1 MAIIKK
7 HPAEEQIALYSHQQ
21 EAMTALDKANEK
33 ENFSGIVVIPTGGG
47 KTMTA
52 AYWLMKNAI
61 NSHAKII
68 WIAHRNLLLEQAY
81 YTLERCATPE
91 LMPDRENFSMK
102 IVSGDYEA
110 AAGIAR
116 KDEVLLVSRQSLQKS
131 VNVLDPWLMDYSGT
145 VYCVIDECHHS
156 AAKTYQK
163 IYGYLAGICKSLKVI
178 GLTATPFRTYEK
190 EIGIL
195 QRIFYDDI
203 LYKTDLRVLIHKNI
217 LAYPK
222 LEQIHTK
229 EKLGGNLSKEEIS
242 RINESDIMPENFVK
256 EIAENTRRNHLI
268 AQTYC
273 RNRKKYGKCIVF
285 AVDKVQAVALK
296 GQFEEQGVKAET
308 VISPNGR
315 STQLV
320 LKDKDNV
327 RKINEFKKGNLDVLI
342 NVMILTEGADF
353 PKAHTVFLTRPT
365 VSKILMTQMVGRA
378 LRGPDAGGTVD
389 AYIVSFIDDWQCKIA
404 WESPTQ
410 LDGFSDSELA
420 MLQVN
425 QSYATEKV
433 EIEEDDIANITKKAD
448 VYLNGANR
456 ELSYE
461 TEEID
466 ISDILADLTTED
478 KIRQL
483 FSGLMQKYPLKST
496 EKANELKSLDEKIIV
511 AVEYGEVN
519 LYEAEMTSNGT
530 MLYYTKETTN
540 FMRTLTDYFYKSEE
554 KQEEKTEKSEKK
566 ASRIEIS
573 KDERLQEIIQ
583 YCETAEEI
591 STSYL
596 QRHFRLGYA
605 RAARIMDQLEELGTI
620 EPYAGAKP
628 RKIHKD
634 VLKAVLKQFER

>member
-1 MAIIKK
+1 
-7 HPAEEQIALYSHQQ
+7 
-21 EAMTALDKANEK
+21 
-33 ENFSGIVVIPTGGG
+33 
-47 KTMTA
+47 MTA
-52 AYWLMKNAI
+52 AYWLMKNAV
-61 NSHAKII
+61 NNHAKII

-81 YTLERCATPE
+81 YTLEKCATPE

-102 IVSGDYEA
+102 IVSGEHEA
-110 AAGIAR
+110 AASISR
-116 KDEVLLVSRQSLQKS
+116 NDEVLLVSRQSLQKNA
-131 VNVLDPWLMDYSGT
+131 NVLDPWLMDYSGT

-156 AAKTYQK
+156 AARTYQK
-163 IYGYLAGICKSLKVI
+163 IYGYLAGICKNLKVI
-178 GLTATPFRTYEK
+178 GLTATPFRTNEK

-203 LYKTDLRVLIHKNI
+203 LYKTDLKILIHKDI

-229 EKLGGNLSKEEIS
+229 EKLGGNLSKEDIS

-268 AQTYC
+268 VQTYC
-273 RNRKKYGKCIVF
+273 KNRKKYGKCIVF

-296 GQFEEQGVKAET
+296 GQFEEQGIKAET

-315 STQLV
+315 SAQLV

-327 RKINEFKKGNLDVLI
+327 RKIEEFKKGKLDILI

-378 LRGPDAGGTVD
+378 LRGPAAGGTVD

-404 WESPTQ
+404 WESPSY
-410 LDGFSDSELA
+410 LEEFSDSELA
-420 MLQVN
+420 AMQISQTYV
-425 QSYATEKV
+425 TDKV
-433 EIEEDDIANITKKAD
+433 EIEEDDIANVTKKAD
-448 VYLNGANR
+448 AYLNGTNR
-456 ELSYE
+456 ELLYE

-466 ISDILADLTTED
+466 ISDILTDLTTED

-483 FSGLMQKYPLKST
+483 FVGLMQKYPLKST
-496 EKANELKSLDEKIIV
+496 EKANELKSLDGKIIV

-519 LYEAEMTSNGT
+519 LYEAEMTPDGT
-530 MLYYTKETTN
+530 ILYCTKETTN
-540 FMRTLTDYFYKSEE
+540 FMRTLTDYFYEREE
-554 KQEEKTEKSEKK
+554 GQKDQQRNPKKEVGRIRTNRDEKLR
-566 ASRIEIS
+566 AVLR
-573 KDERLQEIIQ
+573 
-583 YCETAEEI
+583 YCETVDEI
-591 STSYL
+591 STSYI

-605 RAARIMDQLEELGTI
+605 RAARIMDQLEELGAI

-628 RKIHKD
+628 RKVHKD
-634 VLKAVLKQFER
+634 VLEEVLKRLEE

>member
-1 MAIIKK
+1 MA
-7 HPAEEQIALYSHQQ
+7 
-21 EAMTALDKANEK
+21 ALDKANEK

-52 AYWLMKNAI
+52 AYWLMKNAV
-61 NSHAKII
+61 NNHARII

-81 YTLERCATPE
+81 YTLEKCATPE
-91 LMPDRENFSMK
+91 LMPDREEFSMK
-102 IVSGDYEA
+102 IVSGDHEP

-131 VNVLDPWLMDYSGT
+131 VNVLDPWLIDYSGT

-156 AAKTYQK
+156 AAGTYQK
-163 IYGYLAGICKSLKVI
+163 IYRYLAGICKSLKVI
-178 GLTATPFRTYEK
+178 GLTATPFRTNEK

-203 LYKTDLRVLIHKNI
+203 LYKTDLKILIHKDI

-268 AQTYC
+268 VQTYC

-296 GQFEEQGVKAET
+296 GQFEEQGMKAET
-308 VISPNGR
+308 VISPSGR
-315 STQLV
+315 SAQLV

-327 RKINEFKKGNLDVLI
+327 RKIEEFKKGKLDVLI

-378 LRGPDAGGTVD
+378 LRGPAAGGTVD

-404 WESPTQ
+404 WESPSH
-410 LDGFSDSELA
+410 LEGFSDSELA
-420 MLQVN
+420 AMQISQTYV
-425 QSYATEKV
+425 TDRV
-433 EIEEDDIANITKKAD
+433 EIEEDDIANVTKKAD
-448 VYLNGANR
+448 AYLNGTNR

-466 ISDILADLTTED
+466 ISDILTDLTTED

-483 FSGLMQKYPLKST
+483 FVGLMQKYPLKST

-519 LYEAEMTSNGT
+519 LYEAEMTSDGT
-530 MLYYTKETTN
+530 ILYCTKETTN
-540 FMRTLTDYFYKSEE
+540 FMRTLTDYFYEGEE
-554 KQEEKTEKSEKK
+554 GQKDQQSNPKKEVGRIGTNRDEKLH
-566 ASRIEIS
+566 EIL
-573 KDERLQEIIQ
+573 R
-583 YCETAEEI
+583 YCETVDEI
-591 STSYL
+591 STSSI

-605 RAARIMDQLEELGTI
+605 RAARIMDQLEELGAI

-628 RKIHKD
+628 RKVYKD
-634 VLKAVLKQFER
+634 ALKEALRQF

>member
-1 MAIIKK
+1 MAVIKK
-7 HPAEEQIALYSHQQ
+7 HPTEEQITLYSHQQ
-21 EAMTALDKANEK
+21 EAMAALDKANEK

-52 AYWLMKNAI
+52 AYWLMKNAV
-61 NSHAKII
+61 NNHAKII

-81 YTLERCATPE
+81 YTLEKCTTPE

-102 IVSGDYEA
+102 IVSGEHEA
-110 AAGIAR
+110 AASISR
-116 KDEVLLVSRQSLQKS
+116 NDEVLLVSRQSLQKNA
-131 VNVLDPWLMDYSGT
+131 NVLDPWLMDYSGT

-156 AAKTYQK
+156 AARTYQK
-163 IYGYLAGICKSLKVI
+163 IYRYLTGICKSLKVI
-178 GLTATPFRTYEK
+178 GLTATPFRTNEK

-203 LYKTDLRVLIHKNI
+203 LYKTDLKILIHKDI

-229 EKLGGNLSKEEIS
+229 EKLGGNLSREEIS

-268 AQTYC
+268 VQTYC

-285 AVDKVQAVALK
+285 AVDKVQAVVLK
-296 GQFEEQGVKAET
+296 GQFEEQGIKAET
-308 VISPNGR
+308 VISPSGR
-315 STQLV
+315 SAQLV
-320 LKDKDNV
+320 LKDKNNV
-327 RKINEFKKGNLDVLI
+327 RKIKEFKKGKLDVLI

-378 LRGPDAGGTVD
+378 LRGPAAGGTVD

-404 WESPTQ
+404 WESPSR
-410 LDGFSDSELA
+410 LEGFSDSELA
-420 MLQVN
+420 AMQISQTYV
-425 QSYATEKV
+425 TDKV
-433 EIEEDDIANITKKAD
+433 EIEEDDIANVTKKAD
-448 VYLNGANR
+448 AYLNSTNR

-466 ISDILADLTTED
+466 ISDILTDLTTED

-483 FSGLMQKYPLKST
+483 FVGLMQKYPLENT
-496 EKANELKSLDEKIIV
+496 EKANELKSLDGKIIV

-519 LYEAEMTSNGT
+519 LYEAEMTPDGT
-530 MLYYTKETTN
+530 ILYCTKETTN
-540 FMRTLTDYFYKSEE
+540 FMRTLTDYFYEREE
-554 KQEEKTEKSEKK
+554 EQKEQQRNPKK
-566 ASRIEIS
+566 EVSRIGINRDEKLHEIL
-573 KDERLQEIIQ
+573 R
-583 YCETAEEI
+583 YCETTKEI
-591 STSYL
+591 STSYI
-596 QRHFRLGYA
+596 QRHFKLGYA
-605 RAARIMDQLEELGTI
+605 RAARIMDQLEELGAI

-628 RKIHKD
+628 RKVHKD
-634 VLKAVLKQFER
+634 VLEEVLKRFEE

>member
-7 HPAEEQIALYSHQQ
+7 HPTEERITLYSHQQ
-21 EAMTALDKANEK
+21 EAMAALDKANEK
-33 ENFSGIVVIPTGGG
+33 ENFNGIVVIPTGGG

-52 AYWLMKNAI
+52 AYWLMKNAV
-61 NSHAKII
+61 NNHAKII

-81 YTLERCATPE
+81 YTLEKCATPE

-102 IVSGDYEA
+102 IVSGEHEA
-110 AAGIAR
+110 AASISR
-116 KDEVLLVSRQSLQKS
+116 NDEVLLVSRQSLQKNA
-131 VNVLDPWLMDYSGT
+131 NVLDPWLMDYSGT

-156 AAKTYQK
+156 AARTYQK
-163 IYGYLAGICKSLKVI
+163 IYGYLAGICKNLKVI
-178 GLTATPFRTYEK
+178 GLTATPFRTNEK

-203 LYKTDLRVLIHKNI
+203 LYKTDLKILIHKDI

-229 EKLGGNLSKEEIS
+229 EKLGGNLSKEDIS

-268 AQTYC
+268 VQTYC
-273 RNRKKYGKCIVF
+273 KNRKKYGKCIVF

-296 GQFEEQGVKAET
+296 GQFEEQGIKAET

-315 STQLV
+315 SAQLV

-327 RKINEFKKGNLDVLI
+327 RKIEEFKKGKLDILI

-378 LRGPDAGGTVD
+378 LRGPAAGGTVD

-404 WESPTQ
+404 WESPSY
-410 LDGFSDSELA
+410 LEEFSDSELA
-420 MLQVN
+420 AMQISQTYV
-425 QSYATEKV
+425 TDKV
-433 EIEEDDIANITKKAD
+433 EIEEDDIANVTKKAD
-448 VYLNGANR
+448 AYLNGTNR
-456 ELSYE
+456 ELLYE

-466 ISDILADLTTED
+466 ISDILTDLTTED

-483 FSGLMQKYPLKST
+483 FVGLMQKYPLKST
-496 EKANELKSLDEKIIV
+496 EKANELKSLDGKIIV

-519 LYEAEMTSNGT
+519 LYEAEMTPDGT
-530 MLYYTKETTN
+530 ILYCTKETTN
-540 FMRTLTDYFYKSEE
+540 FMRTLTDYFYEREE
-554 KQEEKTEKSEKK
+554 GQKDQQRNPKKEVGRIRTNRDEKLR
-566 ASRIEIS
+566 AVLR
-573 KDERLQEIIQ
+573 
-583 YCETAEEI
+583 YCETVDEI
-591 STSYL
+591 STSYI

-605 RAARIMDQLEELGTI
+605 RAARIMDQLEELGAI

-628 RKIHKD
+628 RKVHKD
-634 VLKAVLKQFER
+634 VLEEVLKRLEE